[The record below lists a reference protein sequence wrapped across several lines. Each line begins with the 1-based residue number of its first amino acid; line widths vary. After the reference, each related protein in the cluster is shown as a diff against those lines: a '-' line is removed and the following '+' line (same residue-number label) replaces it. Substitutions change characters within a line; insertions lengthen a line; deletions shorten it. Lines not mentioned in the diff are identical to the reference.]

1 MTDRRSYKSYAWK
14 KWIVNDS
21 KVIATSDRL
30 FARILFLDETCFED
44 TIIPAMMF
52 ALALFK
58 QCLLWPPWT
67 TLTNDG
73 NSIGERAVIYST
85 ISISICWRRSSWH
98 MVGRRIESGGRTRA
112 DHVEPRTVKKRV
124 RKTIVSTVNL
134 HWLYRSMR
142 FPATIDDG
150 RRTSSY
156 SCSIHFLALFQTNN
170 ELIRPPMREGK
181 KEGRKEERKEG
192 RKSNAGEGNHE
203 YLAVQNTF
211 DPSAELWHYRN
222 NRWSRFATVT
232 PRLHLIY
239 E

>member
-14 KWIVNDS
+14 KWIVNDA
-21 KVIATSDRL
+21 KAIATSDRL
-30 FARILFLDETCFED
+30 LARILFLDGTCFAED

-58 QCLLWPPWT
+58 QCLLWPLWT

-73 NSIGERAVIYST
+73 NSIGEQAVIYST

-98 MVGRRIESGGRTRA
+98 MVGRRIESRGRTRA
-112 DHVEPRTVKKRV
+112 DRVERRTVKKRV

-142 FPATIDDG
+142 FSATIDDG
-150 RRTSSY
+150 RRTRSY
-156 SCSIHFLALFQTNN
+156 PCSIHFLALFQTND
-170 ELIRPPMREGK
+170 ELTRLPMR
-181 KEGRKEERKEG
+181 EGRKEERK
-192 RKSNAGEGNHE
+192 SNAGEGSHK